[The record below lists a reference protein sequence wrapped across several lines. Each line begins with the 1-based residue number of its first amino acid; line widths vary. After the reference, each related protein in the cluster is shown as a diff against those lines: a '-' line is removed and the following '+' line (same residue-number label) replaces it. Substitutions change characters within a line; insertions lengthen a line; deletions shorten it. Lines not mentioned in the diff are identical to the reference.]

1 MVIRRKSKQ
10 KRNRSPKRRTS
21 RSKVVSKRTSRRK
34 KTSRRKSKKKTS
46 RKRKSLRKKKS
57 LRRKS
62 IKGGD
67 WFDRVSDCFGG
78 KCPSRNATPDSDGT
92 LDMTPEKWEE
102 LDGDGRKIW
111 RANFMNIPEV
121 KLEEEHVGDDAFDGD
136 QYAGNWYDTIHS
148 WLPSLDVARSRGPP
162 RSRGPRHRRRDKES
176 KGK

>member
-10 KRNRSPKRRTS
+10 KRTRSPTRRTS
-21 RSKVVSKRTSRRK
+21 RSKVASKRTSRRK

-78 KCPSRNATPDSDGT
+78 KCPSRNATQDSDGT

-102 LDGDGRKIW
+102 LDGDGRDRW

-121 KLEEEHVGDDAFDGD
+121 KLEDVDGD
-136 QYAGNWYDTIHS
+136 QYAGTWYDTISS
-148 WLPSLDVARSRGPP
+148 WLPSAQSLDVARSRGPP